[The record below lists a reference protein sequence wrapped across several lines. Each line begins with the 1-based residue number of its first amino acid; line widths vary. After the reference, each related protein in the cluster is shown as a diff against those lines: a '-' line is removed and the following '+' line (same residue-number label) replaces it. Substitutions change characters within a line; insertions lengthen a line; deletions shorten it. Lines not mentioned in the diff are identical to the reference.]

1 MDYPRF
7 IADPRRATDQD
18 VDILRRHALRS
29 ILPVAPVFGEW
40 LHAWTDQEQY
50 WRSTD
55 PEKRPAQ
62 HLAAVPPC
70 EEWTDRDLGDALN
83 VMIQVHFLAGTPE
96 IVGEW
101 LDRWLKIVAGH
112 AACRLAGALPRVSD
126 NDGT

>member
-1 MDYPRF
+1 MNYPRF

-29 ILPVAPVFGEW
+29 IMPTAPVLGTW
-40 LHAWTDQEQY
+40 LHGWTDVEQY

-70 EEWTDRDLGDALN
+70 EEWTDEELGDALN
-83 VMIQVHFLAGTPE
+83 VMIQAHFLAGTPE
-96 IVGEW
+96 IVAEW

>member
-7 IADPRRATDQD
+7 ITDPRRATDED
-18 VDILRRHALRS
+18 VAILRHHALRS

-40 LHAWTDQEQY
+40 LHGWTDVEQY

-70 EEWTDRDLGDALN
+70 EQWTDKELGLALN
-83 VMIQVHFLAGTPE
+83 VMVQVHFAAGTPE
-96 IVGEW
+96 IVAEW
-101 LDRWLKIVAGH
+101 IDRWLKIIAGH
-112 AACRLAGALPRVSD
+112 AACRLAGALPRVPD
-126 NDGT
+126 KDMA